1 MNPCNL
7 KILKKHQK
15 ACENSIC
22 PCNLSKSSGFT
33 SNFVPFSFICD
44 IKPTKIFRVHM
55 RVQLRI
61 MFLNYLLFKY
71 NCINCG
77 QGIYQQENKCCD
89 LRDMQIKVI
98 GGGVAEDSTGIVDC
112 EIHGIENI
120 AKLMGFSGVVLEDIR
135 VLILERGESYLNYRD
150 MPDSLKK
157 TLKNLGPIFKFCI
170 IKPEY
175 KQKSQN
181 SMEMFNNCVKGF
193 DEKNMVML
201 NSSKPGIQAQVKIL
215 KVFD

>member
-1 MNPCNL
+1 
-7 KILKKHQK
+7 
-15 ACENSIC
+15 
-22 PCNLSKSSGFT
+22 
-33 SNFVPFSFICD
+33 
-44 IKPTKIFRVHM
+44 M

-61 MFLNYLLFKY
+61 MYLNYLIFKY
-71 NCINCG
+71 NCTYCG

-89 LRDMQIKVI
+89 QRDMQIKVI
-98 GGGVAEDSTGIVDC
+98 GGGMAEDSTGIVDC

-120 AKLMGFSGVVLEDIR
+120 AKLMDFSDIVIEDIR
-135 VLILERGESYLNYRD
+135 VLILERGESYLSYKD
-150 MPDSLKK
+150 MPESLKK

-181 SMEMFNNCVKGF
+181 NTGMFLNYVKEF

-201 NSSKPGIQAQVKIL
+201 NSSKPGVQAQVKIL